1 MPEEQE
7 ILVKPHVVAE
17 GKAEEE
23 PTKEGFSC
31 KLDSFEPKI
40 CSSEPT
46 LVLFLGK
53 EAQGTD
59 EIVQALF
66 SRQDGLNVNAGV
78 LDLADENCQGL
89 CEKYKI
95 DNEATQL
102 VLFKACEKRGAVA
115 LSAENANEQMDKMK
129 EMIGRQSGS

>member
-53 EAQGTD
+53 KAEGTD

-66 SRQDGLNVNAGV
+66 SRQDALDVNTGV
-78 LDLADENCQGL
+78 LDMNDDTCEGL
-89 CEKYKI
+89 SEKYKI
-95 DNEATQL
+95 DRDETQL
-102 VLFKACEKRGAVA
+102 VLFKACEKKGAVS

-129 EMIGRQSGS
+129 EMIGEQSGS